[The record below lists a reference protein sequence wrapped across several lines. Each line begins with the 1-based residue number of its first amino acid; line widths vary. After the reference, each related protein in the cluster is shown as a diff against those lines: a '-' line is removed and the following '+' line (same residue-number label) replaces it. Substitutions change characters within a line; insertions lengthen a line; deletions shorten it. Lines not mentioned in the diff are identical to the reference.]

1 MREQTKSAE
10 FDGTQGFGLARV
22 GWFSYNPVDFNM
34 LRGCPAGIA
43 VASLNGQPK
52 LRPNPGGRKVI
63 MRKHLNGMAIIL
75 AALVLTSLSP
85 RPSSAQQAGAT
96 AQQPTYTLP
105 EYNSLQAAQAEKDS
119 QTRIKL
125 LDAFV
130 AQYPNSTLMQ
140 YIYQMYYQT
149 YFQLKN
155 YAKAIEYTDKL
166 VALGDKADVGSRV
179 QAIQARMQ
187 LFATPGAIDPKAADA
202 HDQLVKQRDAA
213 LQGIKLLPDLKKSNP
228 KVTDDQ
234 VKAVQSALEGAAGAA
249 DVLLKD
255 YPAAEDAF
263 KAQLALNPNDPV
275 ASYRLG
281 LAYLQATPAQ
291 SLDGFWALARAVD
304 LKIPDTDKV
313 KDYLRKTIVNYQQP
327 NCDTLIDAQL
337 NELLQL
343 AANAPERP
351 ATYSIPS
358 AADIQKV
365 AQASTIITV
374 IGDLGA
380 GGDKAKLTWLAICGA
395 EFPQVIGKI
404 IEVKKSDNFV
414 DIMVFTSA
422 SSDEISAATT
432 ANMDVKVW
440 TAPPPTGAATGP
452 ITPQPDVLRVQKEDE
467 ISFSGTLVSYVPS
480 PFQLH
485 WDMVKVDPTTI
496 PEKAGAPK
504 RPPRKVAPR

>member
-1 MREQTKSAE
+1 MRRHLS
-10 FDGTQGFGLARV
+10 GT
-22 GWFSYNPVDFNM
+22 
-34 LRGCPAGIA
+34 A
-43 VASLNGQPK
+43 VLF
-52 LRPNPGGRKVI
+52 
-63 MRKHLNGMAIIL
+63 

-85 RPSSAQQAGAT
+85 RPSVAQQAGGT

-105 EYNSLQAAQAEKDS
+105 EYNALQTAQAEKDP
-119 QTRIKL
+119 TARLKL

-140 YIYQMYYQT
+140 YIYQMYYQA
-149 YFQLKN
+149 YYQAKN
-155 YAKAIEYTDKL
+155 IDKAIEYTDKL
-166 VALGDKADVGSRV
+166 VALGDKADVAARV

-187 LFATPGAIDPKAADA
+187 LFGAKGTPSGADA
-202 HDQLVKQRDAA
+202 HDQLTKQRDAA
-213 LQGIKLLPDLKKSNP
+213 LLGVTLLPDLQKANP
-228 KVTDDQ
+228 RITDDQ
-234 VKAVQSALEGAAGAA
+234 IKAVQSALNGAAGVA
-249 DVLLKD
+249 DVALKD
-255 YPAAEDAF
+255 YAAAITAF

-291 SLDGFWALARAVD
+291 PLDGFWELARAVD
-304 LKIPDTDKV
+304 LKIPDNDKV

-337 NELLQL
+337 KELLDL
-343 AANAPERP
+343 AANAPDRP
-351 ATYSIPS
+351 ATWSIPS

-374 IGDLGA
+374 ISDLSG

-404 IEVKKSDNFV
+404 IDVNKTETFV
-414 DIMVFTSA
+414 DVMAFTSA
-422 SSDEISAATT
+422 SPDEIQAATT

-440 TAPPPTGAATGP
+440 IAPPPAGATTGQV
-452 ITPQPDVLRVQKEDE
+452 TPQPDVVRVQKDDE
-467 ISFSGTLVSYVPS
+467 ISFSGTLVSYDPS
-480 PFQLH
+480 PFMLH

-496 PEKAGAPK
+496 PEKGAAKKPVHK
-504 RPPRKVAPR
+504 AAAKQ

>member
-1 MREQTKSAE
+1 MRKQTKSAE
-10 FDGTQGFGLARV
+10 FDEGQGFELARV
-22 GWFSYNPVDFNM
+22 GWFSYNPVDFNP
-34 LRGCPAGIA
+34 LRGHPAGIA
-43 VASLNGQPK
+43 FASLNGQPK
-52 LRPNPGGRKVI
+52 LRLNPGGRKVI
-63 MRKHLNGMAIIL
+63 MRRHLSRMAIL
-75 AALVLTSLSP
+75 FAALVLTSLSAQ
-85 RPSSAQQAGAT
+85 PSSAQQAGAT

-105 EYNSLQAAQAEKDS
+105 EYNAQQAAQAEKDPAA
-119 QTRIKL
+119 RIKL

-130 AQYPNSTLMQ
+130 AQFPNSTLMQ
-140 YIYQMYYQT
+140 YIYTMYYQT
-149 YFQLKN
+149 YYALKN
-155 YAKAIEYTDKL
+155 PAKAIEYTDKL
-166 VALGDKADVGSRV
+166 VALGDKADIAQRV
-179 QAIQARMQ
+179 QAIAQARIV
-187 LFATPGAIDPKAADA
+187 LFGQVFKPDAPDA
-202 HDQLVKQRDAA
+202 HDQLIKERDAA
-213 LQGIKLLPDLKKSNP
+213 QLGLKLLPDLQKSNP
-228 KVTDDQ
+228 NLKDEQIKSLTV
-234 VKAVQSALEGAAGAA
+234 ALENAIAAA
-249 DVLLKD
+249 DVALKD
-255 YPAAEDAF
+255 FAAAQAAY
-263 KAQLALNPNDPV
+263 KAELAMNPNDPV

-327 NCDTLIDAQL
+327 NCDKLIDAQL

-414 DIMVFTSA
+414 DVMVFTSA

-440 TAPPPTGAATGP
+440 TAPAPAGAASGP

-467 ISFSGTLVSYVPS
+467 ISFSGTLVSYDLS
-480 PFQLH
+480 PFLLH

-496 PEKAGAPK
+496 PEKGGAAKRPARKPAPK
-504 RPPRKVAPR
+504 

>member
-1 MREQTKSAE
+1 MHKQTKSAE
-10 FDGTQGFGLARV
+10 FDEGQGFELARV
-22 GWFSYNPVDFNM
+22 GWFSYNPVDLNL
-34 LRGCPAGIA
+34 LRGHPAGIA
-43 VASLNGQPK
+43 FASLNGQPK
-52 LRPNPGGRKVI
+52 LRLNPGGRKVI
-63 MRKHLNGMAIIL
+63 MRRHLSRMAIL
-75 AALVLTSLSP
+75 FAALVLTSLSA
-85 RPSSAQQAGAT
+85 RPGSAQQAGAT
-96 AQQPTYTLP
+96 AAQPTYTLP
-105 EYNSLQAAQAEKDS
+105 EYNSLQAAQAEKDP
-119 QTRIKL
+119 QQRIKL

-166 VALGDKADVGSRV
+166 VALGDKADVGARV

-187 LFATPGAIDPKAADA
+187 LFGTPGAVDPKAADY

-213 LQGIKLLPDLKKSNP
+213 LLGIKLLPDLKKTKP
-228 KVTDDQ
+228 ELKDEQIKV
-234 VKAVQSALEGAAGAA
+234 VQSALEGAAGAV
-249 DVLLKD
+249 DVQLKD
-255 YPAAEDAF
+255 FPAAEDQF
-263 KAQLALNPNDPV
+263 KAQLALNANDAM

-304 LKIPDTDKV
+304 LKIPDADKV

-327 NCDTLIDAQL
+327 NCDKLIDAQL

-404 IEVKKSDNFV
+404 IELKKSDNFV
-414 DIMVFTSA
+414 DVMVFTSA
-422 SSDEISAATT
+422 SSDEIQAATT

-440 TAPPPTGAATGP
+440 TAPAPPGAASGP
-452 ITPQPDVLRVQKEDE
+452 ITPQPDVARVQKDDE
-467 ISFSGTLVSYVPS
+467 ISFSGTLVSYDPS
-480 PFQLH
+480 PFLLH
-485 WDMVKVDPTTI
+485 WDMVKVDPSTI
-496 PEKAGAPK
+496 PEKGGAAKRPARKPAPK
-504 RPPRKVAPR
+504 